1 MWSFSSVVRTAAIFA
16 ALQFA
21 TVTQSRAQMAQ
32 DALIDPEGAK
42 LAIALVPLYE
52 SLAHHRLFAQ
62 PQENVPE
69 FGRPITDLTRD
80 DVCGCYFSD
89 DGRAVNAEQCE
100 PIKKS
105 QSERHAKLGIVRIVD
120 YDRLRRS
127 AFPNPE
133 AHKEM
138 AVTSVL
144 GMVDRNKRLELQNA
158 MRLAVS
164 DPHLVLLAPSPVA
177 DRVMGSS
184 IGKGEGGRK
193 PWETCDLVIGDHTF
207 VPPAALNGFVARA
220 LLYAAQTY
228 KVDVGY
234 PLGTLMK
241 VSTDNPAT
249 PWEMAR
255 NILINRYQRAYKLNP
270 FIPVPEGLPR
280 RSTAR

>member
-1 MWSFSSVVRTAAIFA
+1 MSSFFNVARMTAIFA
-16 ALQFA
+16 VLQLA
-21 TVTQSRAQMAQ
+21 TVTQPRAQMAQ

-62 PQENVPE
+62 PQGNVSE

-80 DVCGCYFSD
+80 DVCGCYFAD
-89 DGRAVNAEQCE
+89 DGGAVNAEQCE

-127 AFPNPE
+127 AFPNPD

-144 GMVDRNKRLELQNA
+144 GMVERNKRLELQNA

-177 DRVMGSS
+177 DRVMGSTV
-184 IGKGEGGRK
+184 GKVDGGRR

-241 VSTDNPAT
+241 VSADNPAS

-255 NILINRYQRAYKLNP
+255 NILINRYQRPYKLNP
-270 FIPVPEGLPR
+270 FIPIPEGLPKR
-280 RSTAR
+280 ATSR